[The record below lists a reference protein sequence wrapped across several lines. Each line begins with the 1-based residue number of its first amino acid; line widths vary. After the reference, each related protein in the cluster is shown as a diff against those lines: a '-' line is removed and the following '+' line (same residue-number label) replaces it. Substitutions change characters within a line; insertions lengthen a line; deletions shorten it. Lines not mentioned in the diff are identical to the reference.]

1 MNDKNKL
8 KSIILDL
15 KLYQMTC
22 IIEETIQIKPN
33 LQRDDLNQT
42 LNNPKIIQLDELNRT
57 AYRWISLRNNMYL
70 DVLREH
76 QRKRQCRWLH

>member
-1 MNDKNKL
+1 
-8 KSIILDL
+8 
-15 KLYQMTC
+15 MTC

-76 QRKRQCRWLH
+76 QRKRQCRSLH